1 MSDAK
6 LHPLR
11 EDTPALQEL
20 DRVRLRKTITV
31 EGRTFRAGKHGIVLF
46 CFGAEAY
53 LVEPD
58 GAENF
63 FYMTADDLEKI

>member
-1 MSDAK
+1 
-6 LHPLR
+6 
-11 EDTPALQEL
+11 L